1 MNDIQRLLVILY
13 SIRFYAKDIHYNAK
27 GASFWSDHLMADEI
41 FDGIDDFIDQINENL
56 FLGTENPSPH
66 SKDVVALVYD
76 ALPPVATDITQCW
89 KNLYGLIVE
98 GLARITSIKE
108 EFDDAALNALIDSI
122 ADDLAKKK
130 GLIWRRKLSI

>member
-13 SIRFYAKDIHYNAK
+13 SIRFYAKDIHYNCK
-27 GASFWSDHLMADEI
+27 GSSFWADHLFADEI

-56 FLGTENPSPH
+56 YLGYEIPAPH

-76 ALPPVATDITQCW
+76 ALPPVSTDITQCW

-98 GLARITSIKE
+98 GLNRIANVKE
-108 EFDDAALNALIDSI
+108 EFEDAALNALLDTI
-122 ADDLAKKK
+122 ADALQKKK
-130 GLIWRRKLSI
+130 GLLWRRKLSI

>member
-13 SIRFYAKDIHYNAK
+13 SIRFYAKDIHYEAK
-27 GASFWSDHLMADEI
+27 GSNFWSDHLFADEI

-56 FLGTENPSPH
+56 FLGYGHPAPH

-76 ALPPVATDITQCW
+76 ALPPVSTDNTQNW
-89 KNLYGLIVE
+89 KNIYNLVINAQDLI
-98 GLARITSIKE
+98 ASIKDE
-108 EFDDAALNALIDSI
+108 WDEPALSSLLDGI
-122 ADDLAKKK
+122 ADALQKKR

>member
-13 SIRFYAKDIHYNAK
+13 SIRFYAKDIHYEAR

-41 FDGIDDFIDQINENL
+41 FDGIDGFIDQINENL
-56 FLGTENPSPH
+56 FLGYEHPAPH

-76 ALPPVATDITQCW
+76 ALPPVSTDIGQCW

-98 GLARITSIKE
+98 GLSRISAIKE
-108 EFDDAALNALIDSI
+108 EFDEPALSSLLDSI
-122 ADDLAKKK
+122 ADALQKKR